1 VARVSAARTAETVAL
16 PRARAGAVAM
26 FFLTGALFASWAAR
40 IPALQDN
47 VGASAGQLG
56 VAFAALN
63 AGAVGGLP
71 AGAALVVRR
80 GSPAALR
87 IGFAVFA
94 AALAAAAFSASLG
107 VLVVAL
113 VTMAAGNS
121 VVDVAMNAQGVELER
136 RAERP
141 LLSGLHAG
149 HSLGV
154 LAGGLVGTAAAAG
167 GVDVRVHLA
176 VCAATGL
183 VAVQIAAGAL
193 AREPD
198 AEGAPAW
205 ASPSGRLLLLGAIA
219 FLAFLAE
226 GAANDWSAVHLR
238 RERGAGEGTA
248 AAAFTG
254 FALALAVGRLA
265 GDRLLAR
272 FGRGRVVRAAGLVAA
287 AGGALA
293 LLGPGI
299 GAAMAGWAV
308 LGLGLALLAPAV
320 LGAAARVGD
329 GPPSSAIAAV
339 TTVGYLGSFAGPA
352 AVGALAGP
360 AGLTTALALLLPACL
375 LVTLLAGRALR

>member
-1 VARVSAARTAETVAL
+1 
-16 PRARAGAVAM
+16 
-26 FFLTGALFASWAAR
+26 
-40 IPALQDN
+40 
-47 VGASAGQLG
+47 
-56 VAFAALN
+56 
-63 AGAVGGLP
+63 
-71 AGAALVVRR
+71 
-80 GSPAALR
+80 
-87 IGFAVFA
+87 
-94 AALAAAAFSASLG
+94 
-107 VLVVAL
+107 
-113 VTMAAGNS
+113 
-121 VVDVAMNAQGVELER
+121 
-136 RAERP
+136 
-141 LLSGLHAG
+141 
-149 HSLGV
+149 
-154 LAGGLVGTAAAAG
+154 
-167 GVDVRVHLA
+167 
-176 VCAATGL
+176 
-183 VAVQIAAGAL
+183 
-193 AREPD
+193 
-198 AEGAPAW
+198 
-205 ASPSGRLLLLGAIA
+205 
-219 FLAFLAE
+219 
-226 GAANDWSAVHLR
+226 VHLR

-352 AVGALAGP
+352 AIGALAGP